1 MTPRPKPK
9 PGKRPKKLPAIR
21 TERPDPAD
29 PAPVRAW
36 RFGAVVIVETGHRRE
51 VLTPEE
57 ANELA
62 AVLIL
67 QGDLARRTPNA
78 GTTKQLPDE

>member
-1 MTPRPKPK
+1 MAATKRR
-9 PGKRPKKLPAIR
+9 RPKKPAKLV
-21 TERPDPAD
+21 TERPSPDD

-36 RFGAVVIVETGHRRE
+36 RYGAVVIVETDHRRE
-51 VLTPEE
+51 VLTPAE

-67 QGDLARRTPNA
+67 QSDLARRTPRA
-78 GTTKQLPDE
+78 GQTKQLPD

>member
-1 MTPRPKPK
+1 MAATKRKSA
-9 PGKRPKKLPAIR
+9 RPKKPAKIK
-21 TERPDPAD
+21 TERPSPDD

-36 RFGAVVIVETGHRRE
+36 RFGAVVIVETDHRRE
-51 VLTPEE
+51 VLTPAE

-67 QGDLARRTPNA
+67 QSDLARRTPWA
-78 GTTKQLPDE
+78 GQTKQLPD

>member
-1 MTPRPKPK
+1 MAKPK

-29 PAPVRAW
+29 PAPVLAY
-36 RFGAVVIVETGHRRE
+36 RFGAAVVVRIPGPSPA
-51 VLTPEE
+51 VLTPAE

-67 QGDLARRTPNA
+67 QSDLARRTPNA